1 MDTEADVPFRSRSHL
16 RNSIS
21 LRERTRD
28 TLTCLFSAGEMDL
41 PAIPMTNA
49 SSIGRPFS
57 PYPATPAD
65 RTTTYAKTPGRI
77 FSQSSKLRMREKIE
91 MYMAVVR
98 EISKPGS

>member
-1 MDTEADVPFRSRSHL
+1 MDTGADVPFRSRSHL

-21 LRERTRD
+21 LCERTRD
-28 TLTCLFSAGEMDL
+28 TLTCLFSTGEMNL

-57 PYPATPAD
+57 PYPAITVD
-65 RTTTYAKTPGRI
+65 RTTYARTPGRI
-77 FSQSSKLRMREKIE
+77 FSQSSRLRIREKME

-98 EISKPGS
+98 GTSKPGS